1 MRASTLTLNLNE
13 CGKSQDLDNLVYIDL
28 LIMGSI
34 EKMHYCIL
42 CDDDVLENN
51 FTTVYL
57 NFRIRTMHTMF
68 SQTLKYSIIGRIQ
81 STLDCVEIVEAI
93 SKH

>member
-57 NFRIRTMHTMF
+57 N
-68 SQTLKYSIIGRIQ
+68 
-81 STLDCVEIVEAI
+81 
-93 SKH
+93 